1 MSAGKNKID
10 CASLTDA
17 ELLQLLQQDH
27 ATAFRELYQRYWD
40 KLYYLAHKRLQS
52 AAAAEEIVQD
62 VFLIL
67 WEKRK
72 RLAITSLP
80 AYLAA
85 MTRYAVYRYLAK
97 EKRMAEHQQALG
109 RLAKPGVLDEPA
121 IDSKLILDMVKKLSC
136 KLPEKCRLVFIYNKI
151 DDQSLP
157 EVAKKLQIS
166 VKTAESHLTK
176 ALRIIRTHIGHFLF
190 MFIHFLAIYLF

>member
-1 MSAGKNKID
+1 MPAGENMND
-10 CASLTDA
+10 CLSRSDQ
-17 ELLQLLQQDH
+17 ELLQWLQHDNEF
-27 ATAFRELYQRYWD
+27 AFRELYNRYWD
-40 KLYYLAHKRLQS
+40 KLFFLAHKRLKS
-52 AAAAEEIVQD
+52 APAAEEIVQE

-67 WEKRK
+67 WEKRS
-72 RLAITSLP
+72 RLVIESLP

-97 EKRMAEHQQALG
+97 EKRMAEQQQELG
-109 RLAKPGVLDEPA
+109 RMANHQAVDKLPVDN
-121 IDSKLILDMVKKLSC
+121 KLILDMVKKLSC

-157 EVAKKLQIS
+157 DVAKKLKIS

-176 ALRIIRTHIGHFLF
+176 ALRVIRTQMDHLLFL
-190 MFIHFLAIYLF
+190 LF